1 MIPIKLEIEGL
12 YSYREKQLIDFTQLT
27 AAGLFGIFGAVGSG
41 KSSILEA
48 VLLALYGTTE
58 RLASKGEKN
67 SMVNLQSP
75 GIYINF
81 EFKAGKNNA
90 QTYKASYLAKRNT
103 KNFDDVKPATHTFY
117 EMKEG
122 NWVPLEARGEDL
134 VGMKMGHFRQTVIIP
149 QGKFREFI
157 EQKPKDRADMMK
169 ELFGLERFDLSEK
182 TRRLLSA
189 EKEKK
194 IKLETQLEGLEAFSK
209 EALQEAKEKEHALK
223 QEKAK
228 YEHIL
233 KEKDAALQLAKT
245 VKEKAEQLTA
255 QRHQL
260 RELESQL
267 PAFEQRRKQ
276 LDQYRR
282 ALTFLKPII
291 DQLQEQEI
299 DLEKYQKSVG
309 ECERFKISL
318 AEEVQQ
324 KEARYQKL
332 YQDFTTKG
340 EKEARIRDLLQI
352 KALNELALQER
363 KLQEQLNVLKEKTAS
378 FQSQKLNQETQ
389 IQEIEKEIE
398 QLEVPEVELIS
409 QLEST
414 SLALKQNTES
424 VKRLSGQIESLK
436 AEMANHQKEMRLLLD
451 DADLQDSHFS
461 DKLEAAQSEWNDL
474 QKEREILLQQQ
485 GLYSYTQNLQD
496 GQACPLCGS
505 TEHPD
510 PLSHQF
516 DSEKLTQNEVR
527 VKACKSYQ
535 EKLQK
540 AKADYEKKQLLWEGQ
555 QKTYQEKQEELEG
568 LSSQN
573 ERLIASIE
581 GVDGLYGIE
590 QLLQKAKSDFQQE
603 KALQQR
609 LKERNIAY
617 KQFLTDSEKD
627 LEKVQEAEQS
637 IKTLQT
643 QVDTKL
649 KEINYPDLLEK
660 YRDVHADKIEQ
671 DIAKVKEYLE
681 NLEVNLPRAQDALKE
696 IQQKQTTNLAN
707 LSTYQQRLEEVKTK
721 LAQLKDRLSLAMAE
735 HGFSDSVAVRELLES
750 KVEPALLEEQIK
762 AFDRQLDLT
771 KAKIQELSSD
781 EAVANFDAGQFQTII
796 TAFEE
801 AKQELEDSQK
811 TLSLLVNQIEEIKSR
826 LEEKAKLAQQF
837 KQVENREANLK
848 ELAGLFQG
856 SGFVKYISNIYL
868 KELVQTANLRFMKLA
883 KNSLSLEVD
892 ENNTFWV
899 QDHLNGGKKRLLKT
913 LSGGQ
918 TFQASLCLAL
928 ALAEKVKSL
937 NRAEQSF
944 FFLDEG
950 FGALDKNALRT
961 VFDTLKSLRHE
972 NRIVGI
978 ISHVEEL
985 QQEIGV
991 FAQVELDPETGSQVS
1006 YSY

>member
-75 GIYINF
+75 GIHINF

-90 QTYKASYLAKRNT
+90 QTYKASYLARRNT

-117 EMKEG
+117 ELNEG
-122 NWVPLEARGEDL
+122 KWVPLEARGEDL
-134 VGMKMGHFRQTVIIP
+134 VGMKMSHFRQTVIIP

-228 YEHIL
+228 HEHIL
-233 KEKDAALQLAKT
+233 KEKEAALQQAKT
-245 VKEKAEQLTA
+245 VKEKAEKLTA
-255 QRHQL
+255 QRQQL

-267 PAFEQRRKQ
+267 PAFEQKRKQ
-276 LDQYRR
+276 LDQYQK

-332 YQDFTTKG
+332 YQDFSTKG

-363 KLQEQLNVLKEKTAS
+363 KLQEQLHVLKEKTAS
-378 FQSQKLNQETQ
+378 FQNKKLNQETQ
-389 IQEIEKEIE
+389 IQKVEKEIE

-424 VKRLSGQIESLK
+424 IKRLSGQIESLK
-436 AEMANHQKEMRLLLD
+436 AEMANHQREMHLLLD
-451 DADLQDSHFS
+451 DVDLQGNHFS
-461 DKLEAAQSEWNDL
+461 DKLETVQSEWNEL

-505 TEHPD
+505 MEHPD

-516 DSEKLTQNEVR
+516 DSEKLAQNEVR

-555 QKTYQEKQEELEG
+555 QKTYQEKHEELEG

-581 GVDGLYGIE
+581 GVDNQSGIE
-590 QLLQKAKSDFQQE
+590 RLLQSAKSNFQQE

-609 LKERNIAY
+609 LKEQNTAY
-617 KQFLTDSEKD
+617 KQFLKDSEKD
-627 LEKVQEAEQS
+627 LEKVQEAEQAL
-637 IKTLQT
+637 KTLET
-643 QVDTKL
+643 QKETKL

-660 YRDVHADKIEQ
+660 YRDVNAVKIEQ

-681 NLEVNLPRAQDALKE
+681 NLEINLPRAQDALKE

-707 LSTYQQRLEEVKTK
+707 LSTYQQRLEEVKAK

-735 HGFSDSVAVRELLES
+735 HDFSDSVAVRELLGS
-750 KVEPALLEEQIK
+750 KVDPTLLEEQIK

-771 KAKIQELSSD
+771 KAKILELSSD
-781 EAVANFDAGQFQTII
+781 EAVASFDAGQFQSII
-796 TAFEE
+796 SAFEE
-801 AKQELEDSQK
+801 AKQALEGSQK

-826 LEEKAKLAQQF
+826 LEEKAKLTQQF

-991 FAQVELDPETGSQVS
+991 FAQIELDPETGSQVS